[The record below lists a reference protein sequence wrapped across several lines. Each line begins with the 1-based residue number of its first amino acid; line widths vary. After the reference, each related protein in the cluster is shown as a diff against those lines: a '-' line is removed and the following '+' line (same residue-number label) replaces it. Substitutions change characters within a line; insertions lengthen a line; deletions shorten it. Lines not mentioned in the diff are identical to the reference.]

1 MNNTMNNEEENNNTS
16 IINTYNSENSSDE
29 NNSYFDSFIKM
40 PDNNNNHSSSV
51 NNNQELIKKSDQEKN
66 KIINE
71 VKDLVKCYI
80 CLEQI
85 KKPKMCSFCHRLAC
99 GDCINHWMRDNKK
112 CGYCRHNITIF
123 DFIDVP
129 FMKDIPQLID
139 YNKNLEEKKEHLE
152 EENKILN
159 KKLNAKLCNKHNE
172 KILYYCFNCNQKLC
186 GKCTSFTNEESK
198 IHIGHKIFEYSEV
211 EKSKYNEIINQ
222 IDIFKEQKKD
232 LDNKIKEYE
241 DIKKFNEFKFEKEKQ
256 LLDKIYKEIES
267 HYKEKNSKI
276 LEKKSKIN
284 KINKKI
290 DEKCVAIGKDLM
302 KIESL
307 DKMVDNLNID
317 EIKKEFKNFKDAE
330 NKIQGKNDINIKDNA
345 LIEFK
350 SFIYN
355 FENNKICES
364 LMKEKDLKI
373 KIETPLP
380 ITILLEIIRDDSL
393 LINFPVSTYIMEKKD
408 NILNKKINL
417 YTFLQINNTKYI
429 EFKKVKK
436 SSLFYGL
443 EEGTENSNN
452 NFLPNLESSC
462 IEHKFDDVEDDK
474 ELKNLVN
481 NLKSE
486 RKNVNIEQ
494 SGEENLEYRAL
505 VKLSDFKN
513 ENKISLVIYYYSFY
527 N

>member
-1 MNNTMNNEEENNNTS
+1 MNNSMIDEEENNNDSNNYYSQTL
-16 IINTYNSENSSDE
+16 SDE

-51 NNNQELIKKSDQEKN
+51 NNNQEINKKSDEEQN

-80 CLEQI
+80 CLGQI

-99 GDCINHWMRDNKK
+99 GDCIKHWMRENQK

-152 EENKILN
+152 EQNKILN
-159 KKLNAKLCNKHNE
+159 KKLNAKQCNKHNE

-186 GKCTSFTNEESK
+186 GKCTSFTNEDSK

-222 IDIFKEQKKD
+222 MDIVKEQKKD
-232 LDNKIKEYE
+232 LDNKIKGYE
-241 DIKKFNEFKFEKEKQ
+241 DLQKFNEFKFEKEKQ

-267 HYKEKNSKI
+267 RYKEKNSKI

-290 DEKCVAIGKDLM
+290 EDKCEALGKDLK

-307 DKMVDNLNID
+307 DKMVGNLDID
-317 EIKKEFKNFKDAE
+317 EIKKEFKNLKDAE
-330 NKIQGKNDINIKDNA
+330 NKIKEKNDKNIKDNA
-345 LIEFK
+345 LIELK

-355 FENNKICES
+355 FENKKVYQS

-373 KIETPLP
+373 KIDSPIP
-380 ITILLEIIRDDSL
+380 ITIILEIIREDL
-393 LINFPVSTYIMEKKD
+393 LVINFPVLISINEKKE

-417 YTFLQINNTKYI
+417 YTFLQINNTKYV
-429 EFKKVKK
+429 EFKKFKK

-443 EEGTENSNN
+443 DEGTENTNN
-452 NFLPNLESSC
+452 NILPNLESSY

-474 ELKNLVN
+474 ELNNLVN

-486 RKNVNIEQ
+486 KKNSNIEQ
-494 SGEENLEYRAL
+494 SGEENFEYRAQI
-505 VKLSDFKN
+505 KLSDFKN
-513 ENKISLVIYYYSFY
+513 ENKLSLIIYYYSFY

>member
-1 MNNTMNNEEENNNTS
+1 MDNDTIVDEEQRNNFS
-16 IINTYNSENSSDE
+16 IENTYRSLYSSDE
-29 NNSYFDSFIKM
+29 NNSYFDTFIKI
-40 PDNNNNHSSSV
+40 PYNNNNHSSSI
-51 NNNQELIKKSDQEKN
+51 NNSQELIKKNDQEKN

-80 CLEQI
+80 CLGQI
-85 KKPKMCSFCHRLAC
+85 KKPKMCNFCHRLAC
-99 GDCINHWMRDNKK
+99 GDCIRQWIRENQK

-129 FMKDIPQLID
+129 FMKDIPQLII
-139 YNKNLEEKKEHLE
+139 YNENLEEKKEHLE
-152 EENKILN
+152 EQNKILN
-159 KKLNAKLCNKHNE
+159 KKLNAMQCNKHNE

-198 IHIGHKIFEYSEV
+198 IHIGHKIFENSEV

-222 IDIFKEQKKD
+222 IDIAKEQKKD
-232 LDNKIKEYE
+232 LENKIKEYE
-241 DIKKFNEFKFEKEKQ
+241 DVKKFNEFKFEKEKQ

-267 HYKEKNSKI
+267 RYKEKNSKI

-290 DEKCVAIGKDLM
+290 EEKCESIGKDLL

-307 DKMVDNLNID
+307 DKMIDNMNID
-317 EIKKEFKNFKDAE
+317 EIKKEFKNLKDAE
-330 NKIQGKNDINIKDNA
+330 NKIKEKNDKNIKDNA

-373 KIETPLP
+373 KIDSPLP
-380 ITILLEIIRDDSL
+380 ITIIIEIIKDDVL

-408 NILNKKINL
+408 NIFNKKINL
-417 YTFLQINNTKYI
+417 PYIVNYETFLNLIYLLISKINI
-429 EFKKVKK
+429 FLLKVC
-436 SSLFYGL
+436 LIIYFYYF
-443 EEGTENSNN
+443 NN
-452 NFLPNLESSC
+452 AF
-462 IEHKFDDVEDDK
+462 I
-474 ELKNLVN
+474 
-481 NLKSE
+481 
-486 RKNVNIEQ
+486 
-494 SGEENLEYRAL
+494 
-505 VKLSDFKN
+505 
-513 ENKISLVIYYYSFY
+513 
-527 N
+527 

>member
-1 MNNTMNNEEENNNTS
+1 MSSSILDEEENNNSS
-16 IINTYNSENSSDE
+16 ISITYRSDE
-29 NNSYFDSFIKM
+29 NNSYFDSFIKI
-40 PDNNNNHSSSV
+40 PDNNINHSSSV
-51 NNNQELIKKSDQEKN
+51 NNNQELINKNDEKKN

-99 GDCINHWMRDNKK
+99 GDCIKHWMRENQK

-159 KKLNAKLCNKHNE
+159 KKLNAKQCNKHNE

-198 IHIGHKIFEYSEV
+198 IHIGHKIFEFSEV

-222 IDIFKEQKKD
+222 IDTVKEQKKD
-232 LDNKIKEYE
+232 LNNKIKEYE
-241 DIKKFNEFKFEKEKQ
+241 DIKKFNEFKFEIEKQ

-267 HYKEKNSKI
+267 HNKEINSKI
-276 LEKKSKIN
+276 LERKSRIN

-290 DEKCVAIGKDLM
+290 DEKCEAIGKDLL

-317 EIKKEFKNFKDAE
+317 EIKKEFKNLKDAE
-330 NKIQGKNDINIKDNA
+330 KIKEKNDKNVKDNS

-355 FENNKICES
+355 FENNKISES

-380 ITILLEIIRDDSL
+380 ITILLEIIREDLL
-393 LINFPVSTYIMEKKD
+393 LINFPVSTYIIEKKD
-408 NILNKKINL
+408 NILHKKINL
-417 YTFLQINNTKYI
+417 YTFLQINNTKYV

-452 NFLPNLESSC
+452 NILPNLESSY
-462 IEHKFDDVEDDK
+462 IENKFDDVEDDK

-486 RKNVNIEQ
+486 KKNANIEQ
-494 SGEENLEYRAL
+494 SGEENFEYKAR
-505 VKLSDFKN
+505 VKLSDFKK
-513 ENKISLVIYYYSFY
+513 ENKLSLVIYYYSLY

>member
-1 MNNTMNNEEENNNTS
+1 MNNTMNNEEANNNTS

-40 PDNNNNHSSSV
+40 SDNNNNHSSSV
-51 NNNQELIKKSDQEKN
+51 NNNQELIKNDQEKN

-80 CLEQI
+80 CHGQI
-85 KKPKMCSFCHRLAC
+85 KKPKMCRICHRLAC
-99 GDCINHWMRDNKK
+99 GDCIRQWMRENQK
-112 CGYCRHNITIF
+112 CGYCDQVITIF

-129 FMKDIPQLID
+129 FMKDIPQFII
-139 YNKNLEEKKEHLE
+139 YNENLEEKKDLLE
-152 EENKILN
+152 EQNKILN
-159 KKLNAKLCNKHNE
+159 KKLNAKQCNKHNE

-211 EKSKYNEIINQ
+211 EKSQYNEIINQ
-222 IDIFKEQKKD
+222 IDIIKEQKKD

-241 DIKKFNEFKFEKEKQ
+241 DVKKYNEFKFEKEKK

-267 HYKEKNSKI
+267 RYKEKSSKI

-290 DEKCVAIGKDLM
+290 EEKCEEIGKDLI

-307 DKMVDNLNID
+307 DKMADNLNIN
-317 EIKKEFKNFKDAE
+317 EIKKEFKNLKEAE
-330 NKIQGKNDINIKDNA
+330 NKIKEKNDKNIKDNA
-345 LIEFK
+345 FIEFK

-355 FENNKICES
+355 FETNKIYES

-373 KIETPLP
+373 KIDTPLP
-380 ITILLEIIRDDSL
+380 ITILLEIIREDLL
-393 LINFPVSTYIMEKKD
+393 LINFPVSTYIIEEKD

-436 SSLFYGL
+436 SSLFYGI
-443 EEGTENSNN
+443 EEGTENNINN
-452 NFLPNLESSC
+452 ILPNLESSY
-462 IEHKFDDVEDDK
+462 IENTFDDVEDDK

-505 VKLSDFKN
+505 IKLSDFKN
-513 ENKISLVIYYYSFY
+513 ENKLSLVIYYYSF
-527 N
+527 NN